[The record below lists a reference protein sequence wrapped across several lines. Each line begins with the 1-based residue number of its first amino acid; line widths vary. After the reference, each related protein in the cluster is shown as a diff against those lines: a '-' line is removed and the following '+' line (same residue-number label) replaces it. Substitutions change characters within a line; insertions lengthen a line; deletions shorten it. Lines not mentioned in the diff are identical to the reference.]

1 MTSPEQ
7 QATPASPSRKGFF
20 GLGAKKDGLK
30 TPTQEVSQ
38 TPILEHGNPMEK
50 AHLPTEARN
59 QQIVGVDGGSVAD
72 GQSKILLALDG
83 TEAGDKAFKYLLTG
97 KVLSKEAHIFVTTV
111 LPAQVLSGPWVA
123 GPLSIDTK
131 KQNEMLKQLRSQ
143 ALAKLQPYRDQLREA
158 GFQCTLHVLHGNVA
172 ASLVRVAQFH
182 KVDMVLAG
190 KRSKKGFT
198 GFTSGTTSSHLVS
211 HSPSPVL
218 IIR

>member
-1 MTSPEQ
+1 MSSTEQ
-7 QATPASPSRKGFF
+7 APPSSPSRKGFF
-20 GLGAKKDGLK
+20 GLGSKKDGLK

-59 QQIVGVDGGSVAD
+59 QQIVGVDGGSVSD
-72 GQSKILLALDG
+72 GSSKILLALDG
-83 TEAGDKAFKYLLTG
+83 TDAGDKAFKYLLTA
-97 KVLSKEAHIFVTTV
+97 KVLSKDSHIFVATV

-158 GFQCTLHVLHGNVA
+158 GFQCTLHVLHGDA
-172 ASLVRVAQFH
+172 RQSLVRVAQFH
-182 KVDMVLAG
+182 KVDLILAG
-190 KRSKKGFT
+190 KRTRKGFT
-198 GFTSGTTSSHLVS
+198 GLTSGTTSSHLVS
-211 HSPSPVL
+211 HSPAPVL